1 MYLSLLLATCFFGGS
16 GASQSSL
23 LFPIR
28 GVCWREGDWLLGVPK
43 TLEASC
49 AFVLV
54 AAGAS
59 FAVDDLRPAGCVG
72 ACRTLPPK
80 TSVASCFGRSGGC
93 VCRGVPNT
101 LLWFISA
108 LLVGFFCGGALKDGF
123 DAGVCSRGV
132 PKTELCCCAARF
144 EGLPAA
150 GLLLLSFFC
159 GCCRGVLAPNTLDC
173 CWPNLLFSRFG
184 STHASFGGAL

>member
-28 GVCWREGDWLLGVPK
+28 GVCWREADWFLGVPN

-59 FAVDDLRPAGCVG
+59 FAVDDLRLHASMQLRAPAVLGAEGEAPGFEKHAQHLEVAIIAREVQRVG
-72 ACRTLPPK
+72 AMLAERRETVLVAQERPHRFWLPQSNSIAERARALCSLFVVERDAHVSQ
-80 TSVASCFGRSGGC
+80 SVKRRDVAEF
-93 VCRGVPNT
+93 
-101 LLWFISA
+101 
-108 LLVGFFCGGALKDGF
+108 
-123 DAGVCSRGV
+123 
-132 PKTELCCCAARF
+132 ARRPH
-144 EGLPAA
+144 E
-150 GLLLLSFFC
+150 
-159 GCCRGVLAPNTLDC
+159 N
-173 CWPNLLFSRFG
+173 
-184 STHASFGGAL
+184 

>member
-28 GVCWREGDWLLGVPK
+28 GVCWREADWFLGVPK

-80 TSVASCFGRSGGC
+80 TSVASCLAALVAVYAEGC
-93 VCRGVPNT
+93 QIRC
-101 LLWFISA
+101 
-108 LLVGFFCGGALKDGF
+108 
-123 DAGVCSRGV
+123 
-132 PKTELCCCAARF
+132 
-144 EGLPAA
+144 
-150 GLLLLSFFC
+150 
-159 GCCRGVLAPNTLDC
+159 
-173 CWPNLLFSRFG
+173 FG
-184 STHASFGGAL
+184 SSLLCL